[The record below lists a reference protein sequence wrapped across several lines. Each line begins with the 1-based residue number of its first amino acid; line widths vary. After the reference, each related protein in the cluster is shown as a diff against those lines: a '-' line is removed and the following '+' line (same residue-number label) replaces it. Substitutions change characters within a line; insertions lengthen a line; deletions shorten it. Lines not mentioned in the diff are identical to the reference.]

1 MLLSVREWGDG
12 DKTAVLLHGLMGSS
26 ESWWRVGPAIAAAG
40 YRVLAVDLPGH
51 GTSPRDLALTV
62 DRAAAAVVD
71 TVADHSGSAPELVIG
86 HSYGG
91 TILAAAL
98 PALRACRAVVVDAP
112 TSTRGG
118 HDREVA
124 RARYEEMRRAR
135 TVDQLLATRPYYAA
149 RDAEVEARAA
159 RHFDP
164 ETAAA
169 ASSAP
174 AGSWPLPAGTTVLR
188 PDPSLDVPDE
198 EAEHLRRRG
207 VVVVDIP
214 GAAHTVWYSHF
225 DQFMAALWRVEAG
238 RGLEPHGG

>member
-1 MLLSVREWGDG
+1 MVLHGREWGDG
-12 DKTAVLLHGLMGSS
+12 DRTAVLIHGLLGSS
-26 ESWWRVGPAIAAAG
+26 ESWWRVGQALAAAH

-51 GTSPRDLALTV
+51 GRSPRDLELTV

-71 TVADHSGSAPELVIG
+71 TISDRVGLAPDLVVG

-112 TSTRGG
+112 TSTPGG

-124 RARYEEMRRAR
+124 RARYDEMRRAR
-135 TVDQLLATRPYYAA
+135 TVDQLLATRPYYGA

-174 AGSWPLPAGTTVLR
+174 GGSWPLPAGTIVIR
-188 PDPSLDVPDE
+188 PDPSLDVSDE
-198 EAEHLRRRG
+198 EADHLRERG

-225 DQFMAALWRVEAG
+225 EQFMAALWRAG
-238 RGLEPHGG
+238 VRRGPEPHEG